1 MVCQVEQLAEAGE
14 RLGLHEQLICS
25 LRHRLIRHVGAVWRH
40 SSNVFARGTNLVPGA
55 ATDHLESLSPGV
67 PREPDHFAPGDR
79 VRVRSREQIAA
90 TLDARSRC
98 DNLSYMPEVM
108 DRYCGQS
115 FRVRRRVDRFF
126 DERRWR
132 MCKLRGVVILDG
144 AFCEPSRL
152 LASDWAGCARSC
164 FVFWKEQWLE
174 RLPEDVV

>member
-14 RLGLHEQLICS
+14 LLGLREQLF
-25 LRHRLIRHVGAVWRH
+25 RRFRQALISPVASVWRR
-40 SSNVFARGTNLVPGA
+40 SATAVARGAGPLPGG
-55 ATDHLESLSPGV
+55 ATDPPETSRAGA
-67 PREPDHFAPGDR
+67 PREHVLLAAGDW
-79 VRVRSREQIAA
+79 VRVRSRAQIAA
-90 TLDARSRC
+90 TLDERNRC
-98 DNLSYMPEVM
+98 DRLSYMPEVM

-144 AFCEPSRL
+144 AFCEPSGL

-174 RLPEDVV
+174 RLP